1 MFIRNLLK
9 CIIFIYRLKVLKG
22 SRFFSP
28 NGAITIG
35 MGREVWQGYH
45 QSARQGWNRVL
56 LNINMTSSVF
66 LREMQVLEYLYEI
79 TQHDVTKN
87 QGALSDKNKMK
98 FSEEIESMLQSA
110 FFERSYVKS
119 S

>member
-1 MFIRNLLK
+1 
-9 CIIFIYRLKVLKG
+9 
-22 SRFFSP
+22 
-28 NGAITIG
+28 
-35 MGREVWQGYH
+35 
-45 QSARQGWNRVL
+45 
-56 LNINMTSSVF
+56 
-66 LREMQVLEYLYEI
+66 MQVLEYLYEI

>member
-1 MFIRNLLK
+1 MFVRNLLK

-28 NGAITIG
+28 VGAINIG

-66 LREMQVLEYLYEI
+66 LRDISVLEYLYEI
-79 TQHDVTKN
+79 TEHDVRVNRRAEVSERNRTK
-87 QGALSDKNKMK
+87 
-98 FSEEIESMLQSA
+98 FTEEIKSMLQGV
-110 FFERSYVKS
+110 FFE
-119 S
+119 

>member
-1 MFIRNLLK
+1 MFVRNLLK

-28 NGAITIG
+28 VGAINIG

-56 LNINMTSSVF
+56 LNVNMTSSVF